1 MNKAKLITLS
11 IITLATFNNLL
22 NAEDFLLNNGV
33 EISTQNSKM
42 LLEESTKS
50 KNNDNFSTIA
60 NFGDNEKTGDVKQ
73 NNKFTG
79 NRFKD
84 LKRKTKKIYS
94 AGTDNNNTALSN
106 VPVISNEK
114 ESAAKDNNNTARSN
128 VKVISNQE
136 AIALMDKFVEDYLGK
151 LGKKLIIAKTEEE
164 VKKLLS
170 NSENKN
176 NSIANKNAIILDKD
190 TIIFDKH
197 FVDVILYKT
206 INKNPALKK
215 ILSNSLNYNIIMNF
229 FKLNVREDKK
239 LLQTIENK
247 LLECKF
253 NKKIWK
259 NIVKLYEKASTVMDK
274 ELSKKK
280 LLKSAKKV
288 EKENKKIVPDVRVDT
303 EFAQP
308 VIPNDETINKNYYND
323 YNNFSNF
330 NNNIYNN
337 IFKSTNNVNRI
348 KNNISLVDN
357 DTKQGFIDDFKYAVQ
372 ENKRLFKNNIKTNN
386 QVKSDNNV
394 VQSLDKYLISNNKL
408 DINQQVYNILELLSQ
423 NNNNNIQIIPIII
436 NNPFSEGSNF
446 FSQVIMPFMQQNNI
460 SGQSPNTVIIS
471 EKTPNSEKQVV
482 ISYNKDNNGNVL
494 KSISS
499 TFTQQSSNN
508 NVLEVFNKSSVL
520 ESGLNI
526 VNKMSSGINIID
538 SLITNN
544 LVDKVVDSLPSK
556 SVLSSVVESFSP
568 KSFGSGIIESDS
580 PESMSSSGEGFFS
593 NFMTYWTNLL
603 ADSFKKD
610 KRTSSNVID
619 SRNHSCA
626 DSSSPKNLFSSVINT
641 VKSWF

>member
-73 NNKFTG
+73 NNKLTG
-79 NRFKD
+79 NLLAD
-84 LKRKTKKIYS
+84 LQGEPKTIYS
-94 AGTDNNNTALSN
+94 ADTDNNNTALSN

-176 NSIANKNAIILDKD
+176 NSIANKNVIILDKD

-215 ILSNSLNYNIIMNF
+215 ILSNSLIYNMIMNL

-372 ENKRLFKNNIKTNN
+372 ENKRLFKDNIKTNN
-386 QVKSDNNV
+386 QVKSDNTV
-394 VQSLDKYLISNNKL
+394 VQSLDKYFISNNKL

-526 VNKMSSGINIID
+526 LNKVNSGINIID

>member
-73 NNKFTG
+73 NNKLTG
-79 NRFKD
+79 NLLAD
-84 LKRKTKKIYS
+84 LQGEPKTIYS
-94 AGTDNNNTALSN
+94 ADTDNNNTALSN

-206 INKNPALKK
+206 TKENKKFRE
-215 ILSNSLNYNIIMNF
+215 ILHDHLNYNMIMNL

-253 NKKIWK
+253 NKETWK

-372 ENKRLFKNNIKTNN
+372 ENKRLFKDNIKTNN

-593 NFMTYWTNLL
+593 NFMTSWTNLL